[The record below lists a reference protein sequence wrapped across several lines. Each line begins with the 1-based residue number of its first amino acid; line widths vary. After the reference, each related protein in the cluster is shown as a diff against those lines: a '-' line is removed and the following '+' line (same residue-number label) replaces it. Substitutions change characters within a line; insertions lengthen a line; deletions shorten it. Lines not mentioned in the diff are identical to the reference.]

1 MSSGS
6 VNMTGVNSCVFTQVF
21 YFESIFQKHV
31 CLSPLVLGWTS
42 LVWIWFW
49 FWSADWRIK
58 CVAAVPDCDH
68 WGAVNTPPARQHR
81 HPYTDSFKIKA
92 QVKEIYPVCRFV
104 SKHSCQQLFNF
115 ICRWVYVLMQ
125 RLLCGL
131 LNIHIWMNECLY
143 WNLLIILV
151 ISININWLLAVEK
164 VELSTVSGASLG
176 LCSVSRKSAG
186 RGPEGAQ
193 SCHQATRTTQE
204 VGSSITKIKAS
215 TSHRYSLRE
224 ISLQQV

>member
-125 RLLCGL
+125 RLLRGL
-131 LNIHIWMNECLY
+131 LNIHIWMNERMNERMNE
-143 WNLLIILV
+143 WMSLLKPLDN
-151 ISININWLLAVEK
+151 ISNQYKYKLITGGGEGVVVHSKWCIVGVVLRQQK
-164 VELSTVSGASLG
+164 
-176 LCSVSRKSAG
+176 VSRTGTGRSTKLPSGNTDHTGSGLIDHQNKSID
-186 RGPEGAQ
+186 
-193 SCHQATRTTQE
+193 
-204 VGSSITKIKAS
+204 ITS
-215 TSHRYSLRE
+215 
-224 ISLQQV
+224 V